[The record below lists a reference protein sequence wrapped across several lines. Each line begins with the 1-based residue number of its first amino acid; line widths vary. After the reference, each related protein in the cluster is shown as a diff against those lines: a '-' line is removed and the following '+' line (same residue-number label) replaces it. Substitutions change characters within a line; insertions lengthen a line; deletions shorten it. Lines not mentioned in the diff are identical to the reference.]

1 LPQPN
6 QKKGNER
13 NVEKIVTKMFHA
25 RVGVLTKK
33 FSEETTSRF
42 AAKAKTE
49 PLRLELKI
57 KSRDRTIAT
66 SAKIAPIT

>member
-1 LPQPN
+1 
-6 QKKGNER
+6 
-13 NVEKIVTKMFHA
+13 MFHA

-42 AAKAKTE
+42 SAKAKTE

>member
-1 LPQPN
+1 L
-6 QKKGNER
+6 
-13 NVEKIVTKMFHA
+13 EKIVAKTFHA
-25 RVGVLTKK
+25 RVGVVTKK

-57 KSRDRTIAT
+57 KTRDKAIASSAENVIAT
-66 SAKIAPIT
+66 